1 LITRALV
8 PGKVENWVAIFD
20 LKGIGIMNVP
30 KKTMKAITKP
40 L

>member
-1 LITRALV
+1 V

-20 LKGIGIMNVP
+20 MKGIGLTNIP